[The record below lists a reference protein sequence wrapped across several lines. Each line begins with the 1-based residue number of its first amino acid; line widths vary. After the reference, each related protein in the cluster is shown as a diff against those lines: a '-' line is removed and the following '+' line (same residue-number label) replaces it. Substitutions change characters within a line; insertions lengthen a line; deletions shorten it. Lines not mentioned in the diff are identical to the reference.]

1 MARFRSV
8 ADKVRRSAPPVDP
21 PAAPSADPKL
31 LVGLS
36 ATPPADEGWTAVEL
50 LALGP
55 AHAQDWAEVEIRAGS
70 LAELRR
76 ALPWLVHA
84 GRTPRLRV
92 AVARTDRPRALRPP
106 ALVGNRPVA
115 SALLTRKPLQ
125 VEVEL
130 AKPAAVAALVRACLS
145 PVEEI
150 GRRHGAPGLRAAVAD
165 PAALSWTTGLP
176 HVPLAREPDPADP
189 LPPPDLVLRRE
200 QTGLPPVDTA
210 FCSPAGFRPDAAGF
224 AELVA
229 APDGLLL
236 QGPAGTLGTLDPLVG
251 LTENHIRSLRE
262 FAAVRVADASAPG
275 LSRVLSQL
283 SCAGVPVCA
292 PHLTADLDE
301 ELGPDL
307 AARLRD
313 LTPSQLEDP
322 LAREAWSVSTRRT
335 ALGRF
340 SPDAYWRARQGD
352 AGPTVSVVLATRRP
366 DLLSFALAQVERQDW
381 PRLEVVL
388 VLHGAAAD
396 HPAVTAAAAALTRPL
411 TVVEV
416 PADVVFG
423 RALQTGLARCSG
435 RLVTKM
441 DDDDWYGVH
450 HVTDLVQAHA
460 HSGATLVGSSGYH
473 LYVADA
479 DATLRWT
486 KNPTE
491 AAATWVHGGT
501 MLLARDDLTALGGWP
516 AVPVGEDAHLIRAVR
531 ESGGWIYGIH
541 DLGFLYYRGQGHT
554 WMPATGSQ
562 FWLDAE
568 VPRAAGFAPPPQLD
582 ALPHPWVARPG

>member
-21 PAAPSADPKL
+21 AATPSAGPKL
-31 LVGLS
+31 LVSAGT
-36 ATPPADEGWTAVEL
+36 ATPATDGWTAVDL
-50 LALGP
+50 NTLGP
-55 AHAQDWAEVEIRAGS
+55 GHAQDWAEVEVRAGS
-70 LAELRR
+70 LTELRR
-76 ALPWLVHA
+76 ALPWLAHA
-84 GRTPRLRV
+84 GRTPRLRLTV
-92 AVARTDRPRALRPP
+92 TRTDRPRALRPP
-106 ALVGNRPVA
+106 ALVGNRAVA
-115 SALLTRKPLQ
+115 STRLTRKPLQ
-125 VEVEL
+125 IEVEL
-130 AKPAAVAALVRACLS
+130 TKPAAVATLVRACLS

-150 GRRHGAPGLRAAVAD
+150 GRRHGAPGLRAAVTD
-165 PAALSWTTGLP
+165 PGALSWTLGLP
-176 HVPLAREPDPADP
+176 HVPVAREADAADP
-189 LPPPDLVLRRE
+189 LPAPDLVLGPERA
-200 QTGLPPVDTA
+200 GLPPVDTA
-210 FCSPAGFRPDAAGF
+210 FCSPAGFRADAAGF
-224 AELVA
+224 ADVVA
-229 APDGLLL
+229 TPEGLLL
-236 QGPAGTLGTLDPLVG
+236 QGPTGTLGALDPLVG

-262 FAAVRVADASAPG
+262 FAAVRVADVSAPG

-292 PHLTADLDE
+292 PDLTADLDE

-340 SPDAYWRARQGD
+340 SPDAYWRTRTGD

-366 DLLSFALAQVERQDW
+366 ELLSFALAQVERQDH
-381 PRLEVVL
+381 PRLEVIL

-396 HPAVTAAAAALTRPL
+396 DPAVTTATASLSRPL

-423 RALQTGLARCSG
+423 RALQAGLERCSG

-554 WMPATGSQ
+554 WTPATGSQ

-568 VPRAAGFAPPPQLD
+568 VPRTAGFAPPPQLD
-582 ALPHPWVARPG
+582 ALPHPWVAR